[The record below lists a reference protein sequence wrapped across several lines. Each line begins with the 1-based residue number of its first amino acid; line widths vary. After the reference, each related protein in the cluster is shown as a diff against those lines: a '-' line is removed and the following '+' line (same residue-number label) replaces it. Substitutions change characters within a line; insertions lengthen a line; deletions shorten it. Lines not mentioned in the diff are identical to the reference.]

1 MKIVVGMATTNNRA
15 TFAERAVESL
25 VYQADEII
33 VYNNSNEANDYTD
46 NAKFH
51 ALTLFNEPVYYFS
64 CDDDILYPADY
75 VSTMVEA
82 IERTGTIVT
91 HHGREL
97 LGLDRN
103 YYIGHKGFRCL
114 DENNTE
120 QLIDVAGTGVTAFRT
135 DYFNPLEIYKA
146 NDKRMSDLVFSLEA
160 AKQGKQITLLKHT
173 KGWLKDLRVPN
184 RLSINFIE
192 RRNTRQNELANKI
205 YNVKRTIQTA

>member
-1 MKIVVGMATTNNRA
+1 MKIIVGMATTNRRA
-15 TFAERAVESL
+15 RFAKTAVESL
-25 VYQADEII
+25 VHQADEII

-64 CDDDILYPADY
+64 CDDDILYPSDY

-103 YYIGHKGFRCL
+103 YYRDHQGFRCL

-120 QLIDVAGTGVTAFRT
+120 QIIDVAGTGVTAFRT
-135 DYFNPLEIYKA
+135 DYFNPTEIYKA
-146 NDKRMSDLVFSLEA
+146 TDKRMSDLVFSLEA
-160 AKQGKQITLLKHT
+160 AKQGKQITILKHA
-173 KGWLKDLRVPN
+173 KNWLKDLRVPQG
-184 RLSINFIE
+184 LSINFIE
-192 RRNTRQNELANKI
+192 RRNTRQNELANEI
-205 YNVKRTIQTA
+205 YNVNRII

>member
-1 MKIVVGMATTNNRA
+1 MKIIVGMATTNERA
-15 TFAERAVESL
+15 KFAETAVESL
-25 VYQADEII
+25 VHQADEII
-33 VYNNSNEANDYTD
+33 VYNNSNEAHDYTD

-64 CDDDILYPADY
+64 CDDDILYPSDY

-103 YYIGHKGFRCL
+103 YYRGHKGFRCL

-120 QLIDVAGTGVTAFRT
+120 QIIDVAGTGVTAFRT
-135 DYFNPLEIYKA
+135 DYFNPTEIYKA
-146 NDKRMSDLVFSLEA
+146 TDKRMSDLVFSLA
-160 AKQGKQITLLKHT
+160 AAQQGKQITILKHT
-173 KGWLKDLRVPN
+173 KNWLKDLRVPQG
-184 RLSINFIE
+184 LSIHFME
-192 RRNTRQNELANKI
+192 RRNTRQNELANEI
-205 YNVKRTIQTA
+205 YNVNRTI

>member
-1 MKIVVGMATTNNRA
+1 MKIVVGMATINERA
-15 TFAERAVESL
+15 TFCERAVESL

-33 VYNNSNEANDYTD
+33 VYNNSNEENDYTD
-46 NAKFH
+46 NAKFY

-103 YYIGHKGFRCL
+103 YYRRHKGFTCL

-135 DYFNPLEIYKA
+135 DYFNPTEIYKA
-146 NDKRMSDLVFSLEA
+146 TDKRMSDLVFSLEA
-160 AKQGKQITLLKHT
+160 AKQGKQITILKHT
-173 KGWLKDLRVPN
+173 KGWLKDLRVPQ
-184 RLSINFIE
+184 RLAINFIE
-192 RRNTRQNELANKI
+192 RRNTRQTQLANEI
-205 YNVKRTIQTA
+205 YNVKRTI

>member
-1 MKIVVGMATTNNRA
+1 MKIIVGMATTNQRA
-15 TFAERAVESL
+15 RFAETAVESL
-25 VYQADEII
+25 VHQANEIH

-64 CDDDILYPADY
+64 CDDDILYPSDY

-103 YYIGHKGFRCL
+103 YYRDHQGFRCL

-120 QLIDVAGTGVTAFRT
+120 QIIDVAGTGVTAFRT
-135 DYFNPLEIYKA
+135 DYFNPTEIYKA
-146 NDKRMSDLVFSLEA
+146 TDKRMSDLVFSLEA
-160 AKQGKQITLLKHT
+160 AKQGKQITILKHA
-173 KGWLKDLRVPN
+173 KNWLKDLRVPQG
-184 RLSINFIE
+184 LSINFIE
-192 RRNTRQNELANKI
+192 RRNTRQNELANEI
-205 YNVKRTIQTA
+205 YNVNRII

>member
-1 MKIVVGMATTNNRA
+1 MKIIVGMATTNKRA
-15 TFAERAVESL
+15 RFAETAVESL
-25 VYQADEII
+25 VDQADEII
-33 VYNNSNEANDYTD
+33 VYNNSNEAHDYTD

-64 CDDDILYPADY
+64 CDDDILYPSDY

-103 YYIGHKGFRCL
+103 YYRGHKGFRCL

-120 QLIDVAGTGVTAFRT
+120 QIIDVAGTGVTAFRT
-135 DYFNPLEIYKA
+135 DYFNPTEIYKA
-146 NDKRMSDLVFSLEA
+146 TDKRMSDLVFSLA
-160 AKQGKQITLLKHT
+160 AAQQGKQITILKHT
-173 KGWLKDLRVPN
+173 KNWLKDLRVPQG
-184 RLSINFIE
+184 LSIHFME
-192 RRNTRQNELANKI
+192 RRNTRQNELANEI
-205 YNVKRTIQTA
+205 YNVNRTI

>member
-1 MKIVVGMATTNNRA
+1 MKIIVGMATTNQRA
-15 TFAERAVESL
+15 RFAETAVESL
-25 VYQADEII
+25 VHQADEII
-33 VYNNSNEANDYTD
+33 VYNNSNEAHDYTD

-64 CDDDILYPADY
+64 CDDDILYPSDY

-103 YYIGHKGFRCL
+103 YYRGHKGFRCL

-120 QLIDVAGTGVTAFRT
+120 QIIDVAGTGVTAFRT
-135 DYFNPLEIYKA
+135 DYFNPTEIYKA
-146 NDKRMSDLVFSLEA
+146 TDKRMSDLVFSLA
-160 AKQGKQITLLKHT
+160 AAQQGKQITILKHT
-173 KGWLKDLRVPN
+173 KNWLKDLRVPQG
-184 RLSINFIE
+184 LSIHFME
-192 RRNTRQNELANKI
+192 RRNTRQNELANEI
-205 YNVKRTIQTA
+205 YNVNRAI

>member
-1 MKIVVGMATTNNRA
+1 MKIIVGMATTNQRA
-15 TFAERAVESL
+15 RFAETAVESL
-25 VYQADEII
+25 VHQADKII
-33 VYNNSNEANDYTD
+33 VYNNSNEAHDYTD

-64 CDDDILYPADY
+64 CDDDILYPSDY

-103 YYIGHKGFRCL
+103 YYRDHKGFRCL

-120 QLIDVAGTGVTAFRT
+120 QIIDVAGTGVTAFRT
-135 DYFNPLEIYKA
+135 DYFNPTEIYKA
-146 NDKRMSDLVFSLEA
+146 TDKRMSDLVFSLEA
-160 AKQGKQITLLKHT
+160 AQQGKQITILKHA
-173 KGWLKDLRVPN
+173 KNWLKDLRVPQG
-184 RLSINFIE
+184 LSINFME
-192 RRNTRQNELANKI
+192 RRNTRQNQLANEI
-205 YNVKRTIQTA
+205 YNVNRTI